1 MLFGSAVGL
10 FAVYKTGPIRKEMAM
25 SYGIMRKPWMRFPL
39 PLTIFLFSYH
49 VATQVPQKLGRKAAI
64 YPSVTHDTYTGQND
78 LVGRFR
84 LFDKDPITSADSRLS
99 SYVSTYTTEA
109 MTEPEILSGLSKVAE
124 DQASVDTKMRVKRLG
139 PDADD
144 NYWMFGKIHG
154 LENIAYLT
162 KEELDACKGNPVK
175 L

>member
-64 YPSVTHDTYTGQND
+64 YPTVTHDTYTGQND
-78 LVGRFR
+78 LAVSVSLTR
-84 LFDKDPITSADSRLS
+84 TLS
-99 SYVSTYTTEA
+99 PQPTH
-109 MTEPEILSGLSKVAE
+109 
-124 DQASVDTKMRVKRLG
+124 ASLHTFQRTPLR
-139 PDADD
+139 P
-144 NYWMFGKIHG
+144 
-154 LENIAYLT
+154 
-162 KEELDACKGNPVK
+162 
-175 L
+175 